1 MGSNVPYPA
10 SNPTI
15 IDHDNEGWR
24 VVVYT
29 NSRRARNPRPTQD
42 LIVTQA
48 QINQE
53 LSPIDEL
60 LSSGQTPKPPPQ
72 NHRRGKHRLATTT
85 FSRSRRTWAEV
96 AAGKPQPSHPGLI
109 LLRKIWKQVSPTL
122 IRIGSVLACL
132 IVVRFCLLVFG
143 LWMTGEL
150 RNVCVGV
157 GSESPRDKG
166 LGGT

>member
-1 MGSNVPYPA
+1 MESNVPYPA
-10 SNPTI
+10 SNTTM

-24 VVVYT
+24 VVTYT
-29 NSRRARNPRPTQD
+29 KTRRARGPRPTPD
-42 LIVTQA
+42 LSLNQS

-53 LSPIDEL
+53 LSPIDET
-60 LSSGQTPKPPPQ
+60 LSSGRIHEPPPQ
-72 NHRRGKHRLATTT
+72 DCRRGQYCLATTT

-96 AAGKPQPSHPGLI
+96 AAGKPQPSHPAFI

-150 RNVCVGV
+150 RNVWVGV
-157 GSESPRDKG
+157 GFESPMR
-166 LGGT
+166 